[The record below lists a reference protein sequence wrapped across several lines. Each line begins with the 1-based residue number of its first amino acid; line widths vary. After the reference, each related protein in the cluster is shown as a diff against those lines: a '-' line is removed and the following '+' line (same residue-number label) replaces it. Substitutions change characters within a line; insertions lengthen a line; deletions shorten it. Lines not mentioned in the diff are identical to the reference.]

1 MSILTQLR
9 KLEKD
14 RTRFKEIGKTATENY
29 QALQPKYSQAVQSA
43 KNYQSTLT
51 KDYEL
56 YREDYNTA
64 VASYNEDLKS
74 RKGVYESVL
83 AQGQGLESNFT
94 SASQTLGQLGTFR
107 DQAATEANRL
117 YGTYEK
123 EYQSAISSALESYE
137 SQLKNLQI
145 VQDYQELIGL
155 KQEQLKTANS
165 TAESQGIT
173 NYINWAESNLDNII
187 KSNNLEGKTL
197 SEFQADTDYVTRIA
211 QEQSAGSLQNYQN
224 YLQNTY
230 NPSVNT
236 YNQYASETYNPAAQ
250 AYQNFQNSGKVQQSL
265 QSYQDLVKDTGYV
278 DRASS
283 DTKSV
288 YDASAK
294 KYKDLQTAYQSL
306 EEPLSRYVTEATTA
320 ANQVKQLNSQL
331 PGLQR
336 SLRVEQD
343 PRKRET
349 RIGYGRSL
357 MTSGT
362 KRRSSAR

>member
-1 MSILTQLR
+1 MS
-9 KLEKD
+9 
-14 RTRFKEIGKTATENY
+14 
-29 QALQPKYSQAVQSA
+29 
-43 KNYQSTLT
+43 
-51 KDYEL
+51 
-56 YREDYNTA
+56 
-64 VASYNEDLKS
+64 
-74 RKGVYESVL
+74 GV
-83 AQGQGLESNFT
+83 
-94 SASQTLGQLGTFR
+94 
-107 DQAATEANRL
+107 
-117 YGTYEK
+117 
-123 EYQSAISSALESYE
+123 
-137 SQLKNLQI
+137 I
-145 VQDYQELIGL
+145 VQNRAVDKAYQDFV
-155 KQEQLKTANS
+155 K
-165 TAESQGIT
+165 
-173 NYINWAESNLDNII
+173 
-187 KSNNLEGKTL
+187 
-197 SEFQADTDYVTRIA
+197 DTGFVTRIA
-211 QEQSAGSLQNYQN
+211 EQQSAGALQNYQN

-236 YNQYASETYNPAAQ
+236 YNQYASGTYTPAVQ
-250 AYQNFQNSGKVQQSL
+250 AYQNFTGSGEVQRALSNYQSL
-265 QSYQDLVKDTGYV
+265 AQDTGYV

-306 EEPLSRYVTEATTA
+306 EEPLSQYVTEATTA
-320 ANQVKQLNSQL
+320 ADQIKQLNSQL